1 MLLLEKM
8 KLAVLEGDFRRSM
21 GEVGECRLRRDVAL
35 SLDLAA
41 VLRRMA
47 SCRFMEGE
55 AVIAGG
61 DFFVGDGERAVDV
74 DAGGSTRDSDLGR
87 AGCGVTVAGGDV
99 GAGEINISDL
109 LMGF

>member
-1 MLLLEKM
+1 MLLEKM
-8 KLAVLEGDFRRSM
+8 KLAVLDGDFRRSM
-21 GEVGECRLRRDVAL
+21 GEVGECRLRRDAAL
-35 SLDLAA
+35 SFDLAA

-55 AVIAGG
+55 AVMAGG
-61 DFFVGDGERAVDV
+61 DFLVRDGERAVDV
-74 DAGGSTRDSDLGR
+74 GAGGSTRDSDVGG

-99 GAGEINISDL
+99 GGGEIKMRDL